1 MSEHGRLIH
10 EDVLE
15 ETVRLLAAAER
26 EAIPVRALGGMAVV
40 LHVGDLLH
48 PAFRR
53 EIHDLDL
60 ATPKRAERKV
70 EDFLGE
76 QGYTPNRRFNAVHGA
91 RRLLFYDEPNGRQI
105 DVFVETFSMCH
116 EIPLMER
123 LTLEP
128 LTLPL
133 AELLMTKLQ
142 IVKLNRKDEFDL
154 YSLLLTHEIADHD
167 NDTINAERIAS
178 LCAHDW
184 GLYRTF
190 QLNLERLLT
199 DIGLPDLGDDERTLI
214 RSRIRVLQEA
224 IEAAPKTTKW
234 KMRARVGDRVRWYED
249 PDEIDPADSS
259 VE

>member
-1 MSEHGRLIH
+1 MNERLIH
-10 EDVLE
+10 EDVFE

-26 EAIPVRALGGMAVV
+26 ESIPVRALGGMAVV
-40 LHVGDLLH
+40 LHVGELLH

-60 ATPKRAERKV
+60 ATPKRAQRKV
-70 EDFLGE
+70 DDFLVA

-105 DVFVETFSMCH
+105 DVFVGTFAMCH

-154 YSLLLTHEIADHD
+154 YSLLLTHEIAEHD
-167 NDTINAERIAS
+167 NDTINAERIAT
-178 LCAHDW
+178 LCANDW

-190 QLNLERLLT
+190 QLNLDRLLD
-199 DIGLPDLGDDERTLI
+199 DIDLPQLGEAERDLI
-214 RSRIRVLQEA
+214 RDRIRLLQEA
-224 IEAAPKTTKW
+224 IEKSPKSTKW
-234 KMRARVGDRVRWYED
+234 KVRGRVGDRVRWYED
-249 PDEIDPADSS
+249 PDEIDPADRTL
-259 VE
+259 E